1 MEFTVWRPTNLFNI
15 PERPF
20 RPASRGKPQRSFRP
34 ASRGKFNVGKTLF
47 YELIEPRLEK
57 IKLGKRAIGYTDRS
71 VDRVFREGLAR
82 AAAERAT
89 KQQQEM
95 TT

>member
-1 MEFTVWRPTNLFNI
+1 MGFTVWRPTDLYNV

-20 RPASRGKPQRSFRP
+20 RPASPGKPERCFRP

-47 YELIEPRLEK
+47 YALIEPRLEK
-57 IKLGKRAIGYTDRS
+57 IKLGQRAIGYTDRS
-71 VDRVFREGLAR
+71 INRVLEDGLIT
-82 AAAERAT
+82 AAAERAA
-89 KQQQEM
+89 KQQEM